1 VAVTGQILVL
11 TSTGAPLVRAATCRR
26 FLMPITGKLKSTQ
39 VVPVERG
46 AAIWA
51 AEIHTLFRTGTH
63 DSGGRSG
70 SWSDEI
76 IDLSVRQMA
85 KAREDEKLRALE
97 QIVDAYVR
105 LKDGRA
111 LLDLRA
117 HRQRLIV
124 DLTKLRSNSNCNVSL
139 ALGKMTEDL
148 AIIDVVGS
156 LASGTA
162 GD

>member
-1 VAVTGQILVL
+1 MTQAA
-11 TSTGAPLVRAATCRR
+11 GAD
-26 FLMPITGKLKSTQ
+26 
-39 VVPVERG
+39 PV
-46 AAIWA
+46 
-51 AEIHTLFRTGTH
+51 
-63 DSGGRSG
+63 
-70 SWSDEI
+70 SDEI

-105 LKDGRA
+105 LKDRRA